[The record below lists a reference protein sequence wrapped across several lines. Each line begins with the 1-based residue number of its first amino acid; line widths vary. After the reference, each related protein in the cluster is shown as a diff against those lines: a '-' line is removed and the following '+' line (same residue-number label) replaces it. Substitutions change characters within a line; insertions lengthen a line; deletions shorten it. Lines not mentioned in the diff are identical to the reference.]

1 MANTIDNRK
10 AQNNDVYH
18 YSGDVFDASWTITRD
33 DDSAYD
39 LSGETIVLSIKADRT
54 DSVALETLTTT
65 LSEISIGGASNNV
78 LTFNKVVTLPEGAY
92 YYDLEITSENYT
104 ISYGIWYETYDTN
117 R

>member
-1 MANTIDNRK
+1 MANIIDNRK

-18 YSGDVFDASWTITRD
+18 YSGDVFDASWTITKD
-33 DDSAYD
+33 DTTAYD
-39 LSGETIVLSIKADRT
+39 LSGKTIELSIKTNKSDT
-54 DSVALETLTTT
+54 TALETLTTT
-65 LSEISIGGASNNV
+65 AGEISIGGGSNNV

-92 YYDLEITSENYT
+92 YYDLEITTDSYT